1 MSDIKLDGDAAVV
14 GGIHTDSHN
23 TQNNYTTTTNTTNN
37 STVNNKTVYEAQKTQ
52 TEIYQQ
58 NERLFLEAVQ
68 ERLVDGKLD
77 NLRLAELNQ
86 LSIQWQ
92 IAPMRASQIIDQVR
106 RNISVM
112 QGSKGNEF
120 LAEQTLNE
128 VFNAIQTNHTDILQR
143 KFNGLEQ
150 LARVMTADNN
160 IQFYYHLL
168 LASMYPDKCALAFF
182 GSRTDNYWQLFWA
195 HVAFIKTGNVDNA
208 TVLLPR
214 MGGFGCPQG
223 DIALLMALDNLA
235 DYHKN
240 GKQDYYRQQALQ
252 YLDQAVQNGMS
263 EPLGALWYAV
273 KEMLEDKPQPEE
285 WYQFYCDTTLAE
297 LKPKEKSKMAVP
309 PQMPTPP
316 PMPKF
321 NAQNVKLN
329 QMRGFNALQAANNMG
344 LGIATPPPMPG
355 ASAVPSMPGQ
365 SKSAPQPAADALEAR
380 YGIILTN
387 ANALARKYGCSTQ
400 DVYDVF
406 DDFIQNAYDQ
416 RMYWT
421 FLDIAQYGM
430 DSANEPPSWIECNE
444 AVSRCIAENKLTAGA
459 DLHLF
464 IIGGDDVIPIPRVE
478 DPWPYG
484 SERIPT
490 DTCYAF
496 EGTYI
501 VDLLDNRDSDFT
513 VGCARNN
520 VARLPLEDG
529 KLSTNIRSDI
539 GAYFNI
545 SGMYSDG
552 IPVGNVLMISNRDWI
567 PASCTMTQHL
577 PLLYNN
583 DDPELIRNGM
593 YISPKLLTQDA
604 ESLGVYCKSLDNAD
618 MLMFNLHGADAKGMC
633 GFYSEAEAFNP
644 SLLSHGK
651 ARVFNTVACFG
662 ARYAGYDRND
672 SMLLSALY
680 GGGVLLYTG
689 SLVSVPMFSNG
700 ENDEVRELIL
710 NPGTGSEVLM
720 RLYPLYQ
727 FKGMTGGK
735 ALLQAKCDYFNM
747 CRNIEDDCFSM
758 STALM
763 FCLYGNP
770 MLNVRR
776 SDHVIESALRNDAMP
791 PAAVKADGMPLRKT
805 MRQRL
810 LKKDVN
816 SQSLIDQIRGYVD
829 DNLNAIRTMVE
840 QHLYRQLGL
849 NPQTLDSIDQFSRPT
864 IDGNYE
870 MGYSFNYHDPNR
882 QYAADTFVEV
892 DTQGKT
898 KRIYTTKKL
907 NFRKFRS

>member
-23 TQNNYTTTTNTTNN
+23 THNNYTTTTNTTNN

-168 LASMYPDKCALAFF
+168 LASMYPDKCAIAFF

-223 DIALLMALDNLA
+223 DIAMLMALDNLA

-240 GKQDYYRQQALQ
+240 GKQDYYRQQTLQ

-297 LKPKEKSKMAVP
+297 LKPKEKTKMAVP

-365 SKSAPQPAADALEAR
+365 SKSAPQPAADALDDR

-406 DDFIQNAYDQ
+406 NDFIQNAYDQ

-529 KLSTNIRSDI
+529 KLSTDIRSDI

-545 SGMYSDG
+545 SSMYGDG

-577 PLLYNN
+577 PLLYSN

-604 ESLGVYCKSLDNAD
+604 ESLGIYCKSLDNAD
-618 MLMFNLHGADAKGMC
+618 MLMFNLHGADGKGMC

-644 SLLSHGK
+644 SLLSRGK

-662 ARYAGYDRND
+662 ARYAGYERND

-689 SLVSVPMFSNG
+689 SLVSVPMFSSG
-700 ENDEVRELIL
+700 ETDEVRELIL

-810 LKKDVN
+810 MQKDVN

-882 QYAADTFVEV
+882 QYGADTFVEV
-892 DTQGKT
+892 DAKGKT

>member
-23 TQNNYTTTTNTTNN
+23 TQNNYNTTNN

-150 LARVMTADNN
+150 LARVMTGDNN

-240 GKQDYYRQQALQ
+240 GKQNYYRQQTLQ

-406 DDFIQNAYDQ
+406 NDFIQNAYDQ

-545 SGMYSDG
+545 SSMYGDG

-604 ESLGVYCKSLDNAD
+604 ESLGIYCKSLDNAD

-735 ALLQAKCDYFNM
+735 AMLQAKCDYFNM

-791 PAAVKADGMPLRKT
+791 PAPIKADGMPLRKT

-810 LKKDVN
+810 MQKDVN

-882 QYAADTFVEV
+882 QYGADTFVEV
-892 DTQGKT
+892 DAKGKT

>member
-23 TQNNYTTTTNTTNN
+23 TQNNYNTTTNTTNN

-128 VFNAIQTNHTDILQR
+128 VFNAIQANHTDILQR

-240 GKQDYYRQQALQ
+240 SKQDYYRQQALQ

-263 EPLGALWYAV
+263 EPLSALWYAV

-297 LKPKEKSKMAVP
+297 LKPKEKTKMAVP

-344 LGIATPPPMPG
+344 LGVATPPPMPG
-355 ASAVPSMPGQ
+355 ASAVPPMQGQ
-365 SKSAPQPAADALEAR
+365 SKSAPQPVADALEAR

-406 DDFIQNAYDQ
+406 NDFIQNAYDQ

-430 DSANEPPSWIECNE
+430 GSANEPPSWIECNE

-478 DPWPYG
+478 DPWQYG

-529 KLSTNIRSDI
+529 KLSTDIRSDL

-545 SGMYSDG
+545 SGMYGDG

-604 ESLGVYCKSLDNAD
+604 ESLGIYCKSLDNAD

-662 ARYAGYDRND
+662 ARYVGYERND

-700 ENDEVRELIL
+700 ETDEVRELIL

-791 PAAVKADGMPLRKT
+791 PAAVKADGMPLKKT

-810 LKKDVN
+810 MQKDVN

-882 QYAADTFVEV
+882 QYGADTFVEV
-892 DTQGKT
+892 DAKGKT
-898 KRIYTTKKL
+898 KRIYTTK
-907 NFRKFRS
+907 

>member
-23 TQNNYTTTTNTTNN
+23 TQNNYTITTNTTNN

-208 TVLLPR
+208 TVILPR

-240 GKQDYYRQQALQ
+240 GKQDYYRQQTLQ

-297 LKPKEKSKMAVP
+297 LKPKEKTKMAVP

-406 DDFIQNAYDQ
+406 NDFIQNAYDQ

-529 KLSTNIRSDI
+529 KLSTDIRSDI

-545 SGMYSDG
+545 SSMYGDG

-604 ESLGVYCKSLDNAD
+604 ESLGIYCKSLDNAD

-662 ARYAGYDRND
+662 ARYAGYERND

-700 ENDEVRELIL
+700 ETDEVRELIL

-810 LKKDVN
+810 MQKDVN

-892 DTQGKT
+892 DAKGKT
-898 KRIYTTKKL
+898 KRIYTTKK
-907 NFRKFRS
+907 

>member
-1 MSDIKLDGDAAVV
+1 M
-14 GGIHTDSHN
+14 
-23 TQNNYTTTTNTTNN
+23 
-37 STVNNKTVYEAQKTQ
+37 
-52 TEIYQQ
+52 
-58 NERLFLEAVQ
+58 
-68 ERLVDGKLD
+68 
-77 NLRLAELNQ
+77 
-86 LSIQWQ
+86 
-92 IAPMRASQIIDQVR
+92 
-106 RNISVM
+106 
-112 QGSKGNEF
+112 
-120 LAEQTLNE
+120 
-128 VFNAIQTNHTDILQR
+128 
-143 KFNGLEQ
+143 
-150 LARVMTADNN
+150 
-160 IQFYYHLL
+160 
-168 LASMYPDKCALAFF
+168 
-182 GSRTDNYWQLFWA
+182 
-195 HVAFIKTGNVDNA
+195 
-208 TVLLPR
+208 
-214 MGGFGCPQG
+214 
-223 DIALLMALDNLA
+223 
-235 DYHKN
+235 
-240 GKQDYYRQQALQ
+240 
-252 YLDQAVQNGMS
+252 
-263 EPLGALWYAV
+263 
-273 KEMLEDKPQPEE
+273 
-285 WYQFYCDTTLAE
+285 
-297 LKPKEKSKMAVP
+297 
-309 PQMPTPP
+309 
-316 PMPKF
+316 
-321 NAQNVKLN
+321 
-329 QMRGFNALQAANNMG
+329 
-344 LGIATPPPMPG
+344 
-355 ASAVPSMPGQ
+355 
-365 SKSAPQPAADALEAR
+365 
-380 YGIILTN
+380 
-387 ANALARKYGCSTQ
+387 
-400 DVYDVF
+400 YDVF
-406 DDFIQNAYDQ
+406 NDFIQNTYDQ
-416 RMYWT
+416 QMYWT

-478 DPWPYG
+478 DPWQYG

-529 KLSTNIRSDI
+529 KLSTDIRSDL

-545 SGMYSDG
+545 SGMYGDG

-567 PASCTMTQHL
+567 SASCTMTQHL

-604 ESLGVYCKSLDNAD
+604 ESLGIYCKSLDNAD

-700 ENDEVRELIL
+700 ETDEVRELIL

-758 STALM
+758 SPALM

-791 PAAVKADGMPLRKT
+791 PAPIKADGMPLKKT

-864 IDGNYE
+864 IDGNNE

-882 QYAADTFVEV
+882 QFAADTFVEV
-892 DTQGKT
+892 DAQGKT
-898 KRIYTTKKL
+898 KRIYTTK
-907 NFRKFRS
+907 